1 MPRATDLAPVEH
13 SSGFRTVFPI
23 KLNLGLVRHK
33 RCADKN
39 PEMVLETL
47 ERIFTLLLTL
57 WPKASDLNNL
67 GVFFLISEV
76 RGIWAS
82 LVAQWLRIR
91 LPMQGTWVR
100 ALVQEDPTC
109 CRATKPMRHNY
120 WTCALEA
127 ASHNYWSHVPQL
139 LKPVGLEPM
148 LCNKRRHCSEKH
160 TRCNEE

>member
-1 MPRATDLAPVEH
+1 
-13 SSGFRTVFPI
+13 
-23 KLNLGLVRHK
+23 
-33 RCADKN
+33 
-39 PEMVLETL
+39 MVLETL

-120 WTCALEA
+120 
-127 ASHNYWSHVPQL
+127 
-139 LKPVGLEPM
+139 
-148 LCNKRRHCSEKH
+148 
-160 TRCNEE
+160 